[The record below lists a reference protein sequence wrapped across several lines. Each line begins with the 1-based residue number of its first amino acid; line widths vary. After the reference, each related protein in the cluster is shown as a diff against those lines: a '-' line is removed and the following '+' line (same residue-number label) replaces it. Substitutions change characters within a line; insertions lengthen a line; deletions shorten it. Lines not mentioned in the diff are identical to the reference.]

1 MKQNQKL
8 CRKMKKVI
16 NTGKSRKTLSVV
28 KLAKSLNKDHLQS
41 FLEIRSVQKEVL
53 TSHQQQ
59 DHAYEWQNPFGL
71 KEDTPLTEKLPE
83 SIESSRFV
91 SHRVGLSGEFYSRK
105 DSQSTKFEQRPQIF
119 VQQSLKD
126 LCNSRLSGLH
136 PSDNITI
143 IH

>member
-53 TSHQQQ
+53 TSRQQQ
-59 DHAYEWQNPFGL
+59 DHAYE
-71 KEDTPLTEKLPE
+71 
-83 SIESSRFV
+83 
-91 SHRVGLSGEFYSRK
+91 
-105 DSQSTKFEQRPQIF
+105 
-119 VQQSLKD
+119 
-126 LCNSRLSGLH
+126 
-136 PSDNITI
+136 
-143 IH
+143 